1 MRAVTEATISSDRG
15 DPPTH
20 QVIRDRITGR
30 GYAEGIGYFDIQP
43 GDLDDFAA
51 AAGTLASDDESVAE
65 IAGLVQTFR
74 THMGEFLEWGAID
87 LPARFTP
94 GDPAASPADR
104 FFYPVAFLA
113 TLPDTLDYHRAHG
126 ISDNASRALFADLG
140 RHLRVFFTTFGQ
152 TGLHVQSWFSLH
164 MRGMLFD
171 FGRLQFNRARMSAD
185 QASIDEVGMP
195 CRQGGYVLNCHI
207 PDSGPLTPDGV
218 RASLRQAKPFFD
230 EHFPDEGPY
239 DLATCDS
246 WLIDEQLIAMV
257 PRSNIATF
265 VALWHPFSEA
275 GNGDG
280 AVLNFVFRRPDAH
293 IDDLPARSSLERAI
307 VAHLKAGGHMQ
318 NRLGW
323 VALADF
329 ASTSSGAFADS
340 DSDSV
345 AG

>member
-1 MRAVTEATISSDRG
+1 MRAVTEATTSSDRE
-15 DPPTH
+15 DLPSA

-30 GYAEGIGYFDIQP
+30 GFDEGIGYFDIQP
-43 GDLDDFAA
+43 EDFDDFAA
-51 AAGTLASDDESVAE
+51 AAGILASDDQSVAE
-65 IAGLVQTFR
+65 IAALVQSFR
-74 THMGEFLEWGAID
+74 RHMGEFLDWGAIEV
-87 LPARFTP
+87 PARFTP
-94 GDPAASPADR
+94 GDPDASLADR

-126 ISDNASRALFADLG
+126 ISDNASRAIFADLG

-152 TGLHVQSWFSLH
+152 TGLHVQGWFTLH

-171 FGRLQFNRARMSAD
+171 FGRLQFNRDRMRAD
-185 QASIDEVGMP
+185 QTSIDEAGMP
-195 CRQGGYVLNCHI
+195 CRHGDFVLNCHI
-207 PDSGPLTPDGV
+207 PDSGPLTPEGV
-218 RASLRQAKPFFD
+218 RESMRQAKPFFD

-239 DLATCDS
+239 KLATCDS
-246 WLIDEQLIAMV
+246 WLIDEQLIQMV
-257 PRSNIATF
+257 PGSNIAKF
-265 VALWHPFSEA
+265 CALWHPFSEA

-280 AVLNFVFRRPDAH
+280 AVLNFVFRRPDAE
-293 IDDLPARSSLERAI
+293 IDDLPTRSSLERAI

-318 NRLGW
+318 TRLGW

-329 ASTSSGAFADS
+329 DSTSSGAFADS